1 MLRWRYGLVDGQEHT
16 LTEVGER
23 YGIGRD
29 RARRM
34 ERDALR
40 HLRKMATAAA

>member
-1 MLRWRYGLVDGQEHT
+1 VDGREHT

-29 RARRM
+29 RARRL
-34 ERDALR
+34 ERDALVR
-40 HLRKMATAAA
+40 LRKMATAAA